1 MNIDKQ
7 KVSGLTCGISAIV
20 GSKFDSLE
28 VGSGHQP
35 TFNSVAF
42 FMSALR
48 FTLWWVVRGG
58 ESLLVSFGTS
68 LSTSHGLPPVFDSS
82 DGRYIKPSGV
92 SS

>member
-28 VGSGHQP
+28 FTSGRKP
-35 TFNSVAF
+35 TLQSAAF
-42 FMSALR
+42 FVSVSQL
-48 FTLWWVVRGG
+48 TLWWAVRGG
-58 ESLLVSFGTS
+58 VSLLVSSGSS

-82 DGRYIKPSGV
+82 DGRYINTLGA